1 MLWPLQLPALP
12 GVGGR
17 PPGQKGPGGQK
28 AGGGM
33 GVYGAPGGAI
43 KMDQKE
49 VRQVTISQILEALL
63 QTDEKELPGKL
74 LLFSQLSGCRPK
86 ELLRILQEVNG

>member
-1 MLWPLQLPALP
+1 
-12 GVGGR
+12 
-17 PPGQKGPGGQK
+17 
-28 AGGGM
+28 M